1 MILQLMK
8 RNLKL
13 YFRDKVSVFF
23 SLLGVF
29 IIIGVYVMFLGK
41 MMVDYTEDLVG
52 TNSRYLMISWIMAGV
67 ISVTTITTCNGAFGI
82 MVEDIALKR
91 MRDFKVSPIK
101 RWQLVLS
108 YVLSAMV
115 VGLIMSVL
123 TLLLSELYIY
133 VDGGKIL
140 SFSALMKVLGLI
152 LISVFSSSAMIF
164 MIMSFIKSQNA
175 FGTASSIIGTLIGFL
190 TGIYIPLGN
199 LPSGVQTII
208 KFFPLSH
215 SGVMLRQV
223 MMNEALSLEYLPD
236 EFKIFLGV
244 NFEIGGEF
252 ISNFIHIAY
261 LFVSGVIFYLIAII
275 IVSKKRSNL

>member
-23 SLLGVF
+23 SLLGVI

-115 VGLIMSVL
+115 VGLIMSIL

-236 EFKIFLGV
+236 EFKVFLGV

>member
-115 VGLIMSVL
+115 VGLIMSIL

>member
-1 MILQLMK
+1 MIIQLMK